1 MTVASLMGIATFF
14 IGVPAVTGL
23 LFAQPRLRR
32 PMLILMV
39 FATCHIK
46 KPFYMEVF
54 FEAYRGVD
62 RGFGVTIPDLF
73 FFGFLL
79 WLLMGGSKQKLV
91 LWPYNNT
98 LYVMLI
104 FISVLSLT
112 TSAVAYHGLFTVHK
126 FIRGFVLFWVMVNI
140 VREKEDVQAVI
151 TGVMAAVI
159 FEGGIVFWDKYVTK
173 AVVNRSVGSFPHPN
187 SLAMYVDLII
197 PTILS
202 LILADG
208 FTKKGNRWA
217 IIAVFAGM
225 LCVIF
230 TKSRAS
236 LVIMIGA
243 LGSVTA
249 ISILM
254 KPTSRKI
261 GIVFIGFVLVDMI
274 GVAVAP
280 RIIKRFQTA
289 PKASEETREYFNSA
303 AIAMAND
310 YALGTGINSYSWML
324 ANTEYYWHVYPDKLD
339 TVEDPDAFRESKQ
352 GLSRLGTAHHVYL
365 LFAAETGWI
374 GMWVFILF
382 LLRFY
387 LRNFVLLLKAYD
399 EYYRAIFLGLFIGFS
414 TLHLQGLLEWIF
426 RQTQVFYLFLV
437 LCGLMV
443 AIGNIMKRE
452 QYRVNLENRGLQC
465 Q

>member
-14 IGVPAVTGL
+14 IGVPAVTGA
-23 LFAQPRLRR
+23 LFAYPRLRR

-73 FFGFLL
+73 FFGFFF
-79 WLLMGGSKQKLV
+79 WLLMGGSGKKLV

-98 LYVMLI
+98 LYMTFI
-104 FISVLSLT
+104 FISVCSLT
-112 TSAVAYHGLFTVHK
+112 TSAAAYYGLFTVHK

-140 VREKEDVQAVI
+140 VREKEDVQAVV

-187 SLAMYVDLII
+187 TLAMYLDLII

-243 LGSVTA
+243 LCLVTA
-249 ISILM
+249 ISIMM
-254 KPTSRKI
+254 KPTARKI

-339 TVEDPDAFRESKQ
+339 TVEDLDAFRESKH
-352 GLSRLGTAHHVYL
+352 GLSRLGTAHHIYL

-382 LLRFY
+382 LVRFY

-399 EYYRAIFLGLFIGFS
+399 EYYQAILLGLFIGFS
-414 TLHLQGLLEWIF
+414 TLHMQGLLEWIF
-426 RQTQVFYLFLV
+426 RQTQVFYLFFV

-452 QYRVNLENRGLQC
+452 QYRVNLENRGLQ
-465 Q
+465 